1 MNDSLPHP
9 GMDAAPARG
18 VNPFARIVVG
28 YDESP
33 ASVGALENALA
44 YATDYGG
51 DVVVVHVSGVPPAAS
66 VRLETATLTPGTDPR
81 PVLESVGPQNHCLYE
96 RLRPRIADRGVSVTL
111 EFCWNEPAAGILDA
125 AVRWK
130 ASAIAVGTHG
140 RKALPHAFLG
150 SVAEAVV
157 QQARVPVVV
166 ARDFMPGR
174 MLRRVAVGVD
184 PNEPVAAAVTFA
196 VSLAAIRAVRLV
208 LCTVIDTASL
218 MSPSAHMP
226 FDPTPL
232 AHQMRAAARDAL
244 DAAVLTVRADEAF
257 TATEVAAA
265 REPAAGL
272 VEIARRQLADA
283 IVVGAH
289 QRRGVARLM
298 LGSTAETLMRISEVP
313 VIIVPSDGSRAVSR
327 DHGSS
332 R

>member
-1 MNDSLPHP
+1 MNDTLPYA
-9 GMDAAPARG
+9 GMETASPRG
-18 VNPFARIVVG
+18 ANPFARIVVG

-33 ASVGALENALA
+33 ASAGALENALA

-51 DVVVVHVSGVPPAAS
+51 DVVVVHVSAVPPAAS
-66 VRLETATLTPGTDPR
+66 VRLETAALTPGTDPR
-81 PVLESVGPQNHCLYE
+81 PVLESVGPQNHALYE
-96 RLRPRIADRGVSVTL
+96 RLRPRIAGRGVPVTL
-111 EFCWNEPAAGILDA
+111 EFCRNEPAAGILDA
-125 AVRWK
+125 ALRWK

-140 RKALPHAFLG
+140 RKSLPHAFLG
-150 SVAEAVV
+150 SVAEAII

-166 ARDFMPGR
+166 AREFMPAR
-174 MLRRVAVGVD
+174 MLRRVVVGVD

-196 VSLAAIRAVRLV
+196 VSLAAARAVRLL
-208 LCTVIDTASL
+208 LCTVIDTASFT
-218 MSPSAHMP
+218 SPLAGMP

-244 DAAVLTVRADEAF
+244 DAAVLTVQAEEVLS
-257 TATEVAAA
+257 ATEIAVA

-283 IVVGAH
+283 IVVGSH
-289 QRRGVARLM
+289 QRRGIARLM

-313 VIIVPSDGSRAVSR
+313 VIVVPTDASGAASS

>member
-1 MNDSLPHP
+1 MNNSLPHA
-9 GMDAAPARG
+9 GMDAASTRG
-18 VNPFARIVVG
+18 ANPFARIVVG

-33 ASVGALENALA
+33 ASAGALENALA

-51 DVVVVHVSGVPPAAS
+51 DVVVVHVSGVRSAAS
-66 VRLETATLTPGTDPR
+66 VRLETAVLAPATDPR
-81 PVLESVGPQNHCLYE
+81 PVLESVGPQNHALYE
-96 RLRPRIADRGVSVTL
+96 RMRPRIADRGVPVTL

-125 AVRWK
+125 ALRWK

-140 RKALPHAFLG
+140 RKSLPHAFLG

-166 ARDFMPGR
+166 ARDCMPAR
-174 MLRRVAVGVD
+174 MLRRVVVGVD

-196 VSLAAIRAVRLV
+196 VSLAAVRAVRLV

-218 MSPSAHMP
+218 MSPLADMP

-244 DAAVLTVRADEAF
+244 DAAVLTVQAEDAF

-272 VEIARRQLADA
+272 VEVARRQLADA
-283 IVVGAH
+283 IVVGSH
-289 QRRGVARLM
+289 RRSGVARLM

-313 VIIVPSDGSRAVSR
+313 VIVVPTDASRAFSS
-327 DHGSS
+327 DHWSS